1 MPELYRSSARWNIS
15 QRRAYTRSPFC
26 NAMSRPYFSMPRS
39 SQMRRKT
46 MQWRVRGTVK
56 FKSYWVKSGF
66 RSARLRASVSRQD
79 SISFRKAS
87 STDAV
92 PFLTLL
98 DSAYLSKEPF
108 KTASRENIWEISSQ
122 RCAYSLQF
130 RYRMRAVDDLSD
142 LSGLTLQSYT
152 ANSSKSVSMLTRPSP
167 DPAS

>member
-1 MPELYRSSARWNIS
+1 
-15 QRRAYTRSPFC
+15 
-26 NAMSRPYFSMPRS
+26 MSRPYFSMPRS

-46 MQWRVRGTVK
+46 MQSMVRWTVK

-66 RSARLRASVSRQD
+66 RSARLRAIMSRQD

-98 DSAYLSKEPF
+98 DSAYLSKDPF
-108 KTASRENIWEISSQ
+108 RTASRENISNISSQ

-152 ANSSKSVSMLTRPSP
+152 TNSSKSVSILRGSLA
-167 DPAS
+167 DHA